1 MLTVDRVEEQ
11 QLTEDYGGEQKDRR
25 DHLLPLQ
32 QEQQGEGGGGGTRRG
47 CGSPKRKRRT
57 LMSAKKKTPLVP
69 LTSLTKR
76 NGHYDVV
83 TSISHSQRLEMEHRN
98 NMTNEALVRMYKR
111 HNNTSKNI
119 IRNYDQLVQTTS
131 LRNRRAMLLSVEGH
145 SRADNES
152 KKDKEKKKHSVSPM
166 GESSSLKSSNLSQ
179 DWSQDP
185 NVLYPDGTKPRLRS
199 SLFPTSHTPTY
210 PDRNLSYQLW
220 QRKISTK
227 GQKRFKRHYSKA
239 TFANFQHQFTLDV
252 FQDAKAPYFRQR
264 YKLAFLKRRSRI
276 SEIVATKDIIFG
288 LSHLGVCTA
297 YSPSHRSTLCFLNIS
312 PDEVIRSL
320 FYNKA
325 NDSLITVS
333 VYRYDNY
340 SSLKCRSTPI
350 EFIRRKKP
358 EKGYAIFESESLRW
372 PGFVEFDDVNG
383 KVLTYSAANNMYKV
397 WNLSNYTLLYTLD
410 DEGITEIKISPGVML
425 LIYGQ
430 AHDYVPLRILSVDT
444 GNVLLEFKYPL
455 HSNHK
460 IDFIEQFN
468 EKLLLKQEN
477 FGLEISDIRTIQPL
491 TKDRVKSDKLI
502 DSTAEKWKHL
512 TTADVAARQPKVQ
525 GNLNG
530 KKTYPDSCSLSS
542 SSVNN
547 SSPSTNNTN
556 STTMS
561 SSESA
566 PIPCPIIAPDICADL
581 QEGVDRNGITLTE
594 KQFNTPSAF
603 IFLYENQLFLTFLG
617 RDVTVWNFKGEPV
630 TTFKDHRLWQ
640 RDCTNTIYI
649 SSQQDV
655 IISYCRKNVEQ
666 IHRNKAPTRDTYMAS
681 LLPKQI
687 PKKQC
692 SGVWRGRRHSDNR
705 EDNNHSGTDR
715 DDGDDHPLHE
725 SNGGKSSKIT
735 NLASYFPKSPSK
747 YLWGPE
753 SMTEIDCSSSDDS
766 SDSDEEEN
774 AFSRRKKRK
783 RVVKL
788 ARKPRPRSLRSEYLF
803 GRYNDED
810 ETRYQGWLHAHTG
823 RLDAENDTNDNEAP
837 DKIVIETGTIN
848 ISNIL
853 TGELIGKISVNDE
866 DYPKVRDTSGVDL
879 TSGTAEEIRQRESQC
894 PLKCTNPLRDVTAL
908 FYNEHRNEIY
918 TGRED
923 GTIAV
928 WSSG

>member
-444 GNVLLEFKYPL
+444 GNVLLGDLTPRLAQACVNLNINPNHLRERDL
-455 HSNHK
+455 HSFYDPMIGGNGAIVQRKRHLAWQTRRVELYAKLREERELVKLKEASLKRQEKYEIEMEQKKTEKMARMNGFWRMRDPPKNVAKKALKPIVQVPRKSPYKGSSFQAGDVARMRGIICPACGTIYDFATIRCRTCNKVVNWDEEYKRSERKLGKHLAQTLPQGVESRPKGDFFPLTSLNSVDSPLTFPSPEKKNTVQGNNNTVGGKGGTALNPISSSGSPSPGSKVKSQTYQYFKNIVKNSSTVARNPRRRRQKQK
-460 IDFIEQFN
+460 IQEN
-468 EKLLLKQEN
+468 LEKLQKRYKIETDDPWQKSLNKHRQRYARKDNDGKTQAKARSLEKVMAKQQEKRKNISLLLTQLEMEHEKEMEIQRFLIQHEQRVSALDNNSSDSGYGMAQSGEMSIADARLMAGMLRAQSQDRVADLMEQCGVLSISEEVDLLKQ
-477 FGLEISDIRTIQPL
+477 R
-491 TKDRVKSDKLI
+491 
-502 DSTAEKWKHL
+502 
-512 TTADVAARQPKVQ
+512 
-525 GNLNG
+525 
-530 KKTYPDSCSLSS
+530 
-542 SSVNN
+542 
-547 SSPSTNNTN
+547 
-556 STTMS
+556 
-561 SSESA
+561 
-566 PIPCPIIAPDICADL
+566 
-581 QEGVDRNGITLTE
+581 
-594 KQFNTPSAF
+594 
-603 IFLYENQLFLTFLG
+603 
-617 RDVTVWNFKGEPV
+617 
-630 TTFKDHRLWQ
+630 
-640 RDCTNTIYI
+640 
-649 SSQQDV
+649 
-655 IISYCRKNVEQ
+655 
-666 IHRNKAPTRDTYMAS
+666 
-681 LLPKQI
+681 
-687 PKKQC
+687 
-692 SGVWRGRRHSDNR
+692 
-705 EDNNHSGTDR
+705 
-715 DDGDDHPLHE
+715 
-725 SNGGKSSKIT
+725 
-735 NLASYFPKSPSK
+735 
-747 YLWGPE
+747 
-753 SMTEIDCSSSDDS
+753 
-766 SDSDEEEN
+766 
-774 AFSRRKKRK
+774 
-783 RVVKL
+783 
-788 ARKPRPRSLRSEYLF
+788 
-803 GRYNDED
+803 
-810 ETRYQGWLHAHTG
+810 
-823 RLDAENDTNDNEAP
+823 DTNDR
-837 DKIVIETGTIN
+837 TFHH
-848 ISNIL
+848 IL
-853 TGELIGKISVNDE
+853 SKGG
-866 DYPKVRDTSGVDL
+866 
-879 TSGTAEEIRQRESQC
+879 
-894 PLKCTNPLRDVTAL
+894 
-908 FYNEHRNEIY
+908 
-918 TGRED
+918 
-923 GTIAV
+923 IAV
-928 WSSG
+928 